1 MYLDQAA
8 RFLQNL
14 GFSKL
19 KAESILRNT
28 EPCTYE
34 GNQRTGFGGK
44 EVYSKMDLLENVV
57 AELVSRTTELKDD
70 LDAANQKIRDL
81 ENK

>member
-28 EPCTYE
+28 EPCTHE
-34 GNQRTGFGGK
+34 PNNRIGMGGN

-57 AELVSRTTELKDD
+57 AELVSRTIELKDD

-81 ENK
+81 EAK